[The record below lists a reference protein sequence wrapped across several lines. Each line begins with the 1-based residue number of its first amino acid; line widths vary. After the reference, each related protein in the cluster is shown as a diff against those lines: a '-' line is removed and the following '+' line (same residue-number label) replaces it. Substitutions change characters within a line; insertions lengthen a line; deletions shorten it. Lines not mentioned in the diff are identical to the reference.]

1 MQMNLYTVE
10 KALADEI
17 NFLFYI
23 FFYFRDP
30 LDRDRVELLYVRYF
44 PDIIGRKLNKWRP
57 LVEDKLEIN
66 TEVGKYR
73 LPQL

>member
-44 PDIIGRKLNKWRP
+44 PDMFKPIYWTQ
-57 LVEDKLEIN
+57 
-66 TEVGKYR
+66 TEQMASPG
-73 LPQL
+73 